1 MSRVETR
8 ITTTLR
14 HEYIIDKPG
23 YRKDIYEAC
32 SWAERDLKNAGQD
45 STFDDAF
52 MITSTDE
59 HIIVYW
65 EEKVSA

>member
-8 ITTTLR
+8 TTTTVR
-14 HEYIIDKPG
+14 HEYLIEKPG

-32 SWAERDLKNAGQD
+32 SWAERDLKAAGRD
-45 STFDDAF
+45 TTYDDAF
-52 MITSTDE
+52 MIESNDE

-65 EEKVSA
+65 EEKG